1 MDIKSAEDRSRNMS
15 HIRSRD
21 TSAEVY
27 VRKLLFSRGFRYR
40 IAPKEI
46 PGKPDLWF
54 PGKQAAVFIHGCF
67 WHRHE
72 GCTLAYMPKSR
83 VEFWQKKFDANV
95 ARDRVVRQQLSERGI
110 RFLVVWECTVR
121 KMRKDPDLEKSVVDE
136 MVRFLTGD
144 TVFEEI

>member
-27 VRKLLFSRGFRYR
+27 IRHLLYRKGYRYR

-54 PGKQAAVFIHGCF
+54 SGKKTAIFIHGCF
-67 WHRHE
+67 WHRHA
-72 GCTLAYMPKSR
+72 GCKLAYMPKSR
-83 VEFWQKKFDANV
+83 VEFWQKKFDANM
-95 ARDRVVRQQLSERGI
+95 ARDQEVHRQLIERNI
-110 RFLVVWECTVR
+110 RCLIVWECTIR
-121 KMRKDPDLEKSVVDE
+121 KMRRDPETERSILGDIA
-136 MVRFLTGD
+136 RFL
-144 TVFEEI
+144 EESKDFMEL

>member
-27 VRKLLFSRGFRYR
+27 IRHLLYGKGYRYR

-54 PGKQAAVFIHGCF
+54 SGKKTAIFIHGCF
-67 WHRHE
+67 WHRHAE
-72 GCTLAYMPKSR
+72 CKLAYMPKSR
-83 VEFWQKKFDANV
+83 VEFWQKKFDANI
-95 ARDRVVRQQLSERGI
+95 ARDQEVQQQLTERNNRCLIIWECTIRKMQKNPETEKQILDEII
-110 RFLVVWECTVR
+110 RFLENNTEF
-121 KMRKDPDLEKSVVDE
+121 M
-136 MVRFLTGD
+136 
-144 TVFEEI
+144 EI